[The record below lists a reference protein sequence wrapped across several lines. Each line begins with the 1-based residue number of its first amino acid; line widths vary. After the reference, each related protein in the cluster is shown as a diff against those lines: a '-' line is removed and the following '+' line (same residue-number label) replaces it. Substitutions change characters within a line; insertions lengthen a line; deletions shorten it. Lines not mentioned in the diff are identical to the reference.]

1 MAHGTLANLSTSAF
15 IRTPPLFAEWI
26 VHLYW
31 LLSTSVQNPAHRDRE
46 RSPSPACKHR
56 RVGVQSEVVNS
67 IFMLERRDAHVMEKL
82 LLWLVF
88 SLLSSS

>member
-1 MAHGTLANLSTSAF
+1 VFFKLQLVML
-15 IRTPPLFAEWI
+15 IE
-26 VHLYW
+26 VYW
-31 LLSTSVQNPAHRDRE
+31 LLSTSVQNPAYRDRE

-67 IFMLERRDAHVMEKL
+67 IFMLERRDSHVMEKL

-88 SLLSSS
+88 LLLSSS

>member
-1 MAHGTLANLSTSAF
+1 MEKGRASGTSSAAYPTWYIRSKPGTS
-15 IRTPPLFAEWI
+15 
-26 VHLYW
+26 
-31 LLSTSVQNPAHRDRE
+31 NRE

-56 RVGVQSEVVNS
+56 SVGVQSEVVNS
-67 IFMLERRDAHVMEKL
+67 IFMLERRYSHVMEKL